1 MKFRQGT
8 YHLGTGIISFSVQ
21 CYKTERSV
29 HQSFL
34 LQSPERKVPKSP
46 KHYYRHMLGLV
57 ELWQNIKIS
66 ITFKQPWTYEIL
78 NFVALSDKLL
88 LSENFL
94 KFYYCIETADTVGR
108 QEGHPVRKK
117 YGDDGGRGH
126 WLVRM
131 DWRPAG
137 WLVCLPL
144 LIFPCT
150 IKSRSSRLAPAQP
163 GGPGKRAVKQLC
175 VCVCVCVCIASK
187 KHKQTY
193 SISKFSPHNTFKFSK
208 S

>member
-46 KHYYRHMLGLV
+46 KHCYRHMLGLV
-57 ELWQNIKIS
+57 ELWQNTKIS

-78 NFVALSDKLL
+78 NLSHFPINCCYLKT
-88 LSENFL
+88 FI
-94 KFYYCIETADTVGR
+94 KFYYCIETADTVGW

-117 YGDDGGRGH
+117 YGSDGGRGH

-131 DWRPAG
+131 EWRPAG
-137 WLVCLPL
+137 WSVCLPL

-150 IKSRSSRLAPAQP
+150 IKSRSSRLAPAHP

-175 VCVCVCVCIASK
+175 VCVCVLHQNSTNKHIA
-187 KHKQTY
+187 
-193 SISKFSPHNTFKFSK
+193 
-208 S
+208 